1 MSEKDNKKQ
10 IAEPV
15 LKPVKHAVK
24 NRHVNVL
31 FFLNLVSIESI
42 SFSE

>member
-1 MSEKDNKKQ
+1 MSSHVKPHTS
-10 IAEPV
+10 PV
-15 LKPVKHAVK
+15 LNPVKHAVK